1 MHPSLRAGETSPVRA
16 ADAFERA
23 AAPLLK
29 SLEAYCRSVARNRWD
44 ADDLLQDTLEKAFA
58 RFARTGG
65 AILTKAYLCRIAS
78 NAWIDRL
85 RRARESVRPAEWAGW
100 ETLARAGADA
110 GDETRAAV
118 ERLLALTPKQRTAL
132 LLCEAFG
139 LPLQETA
146 DRLGLT
152 VGSVKALLHRARAR
166 LGREGDGAEAAG
178 PDAAAVDAYVEAL
191 RRGSADAVVAL
202 GAAVEAGAEASRAA
216 PGAPALR
223 GAPLGGGARPHGGAR
238 SAPRAAL
245 RAGRQA
251 GYAAGRTASV
261 RRTASAGGR
270 LVGFAATASGA
281 CAAVALPGAPARVLS
296 FRAGDAVAV

>member
-1 MHPSLRAGETSPVRA
+1 MHLSRSAGETSPVRA

-23 AAPLLK
+23 AAPSLK

-65 AILTKAYLCRIAS
+65 AVITKAYLYRIAS

-85 RRARESVRPAEWAGW
+85 RRARESVRPTEWAGW
-100 ETLARAGADA
+100 ETLARAGADV
-110 GDETRAAV
+110 GDETRAAL

-166 LGREGDGAEAAG
+166 LERLGDDAEPAG
-178 PDAAAVDAYVEAL
+178 SDAAAVDAYADAL
-191 RRGSADAVVAL
+191 RRGAIDAVVAL
-202 GAAVEAGAEASRAA
+202 GASAEAGVEAPRASLGGRSARPSA
-216 PGAPALR
+216 RVGR
-223 GAPLGGGARPHGGAR
+223 RSGGGAR
-238 SAPRAAL
+238 
-245 RAGRQA
+245 
-251 GYAAGRTASV
+251 V
-261 RRTASAGGR
+261 
-270 LVGFAATASGA
+270 VGFAATSAGA

-296 FRAGDAVAV
+296 FRAGDAIAV

>member
-29 SLEAYCRSVARNRWD
+29 SLEAYCRSVARSRWD

-58 RFARTGG
+58 RFATTGG
-65 AILTKAYLCRIAS
+65 AVMTKAYLYRIAS

-118 ERLLALTPKQRTAL
+118 RRLLALTPKQRTAL

-139 LPLQETA
+139 LPLQEAA

-152 VGSVKALLHRARAR
+152 VGAVKALLHRARSRLER
-166 LGREGDGAEAAG
+166 LGDDAEPAG
-178 PDAAAVDAYVEAL
+178 SDAAAVDAYADAL
-191 RRGSADAVVAL
+191 RRGSVAAVVAL
-202 GAAVEAGAEASRAA
+202 GAAAEAGAGSPRAA
-216 PGAPALR
+216 
-223 GAPLGGGARPHGGAR
+223 LGGRRRARLPGGAR
-238 SAPRAAL
+238 SAPRAAPRAAL
-245 RAGRQA
+245 RAGRLA
-251 GYAAGRTASV
+251 
-261 RRTASAGGR
+261 ASADARGALADAR
-270 LVGFAATASGA
+270 LVGFAATGSGA
-281 CAAVALPGAPARVLS
+281 CAAVATPGAPTRVLS
-296 FRAGDAVAV
+296 FRAGDAVAG